1 MGLKGTAL
9 ALSRCELFK
18 EFSET
23 GLAILGGIAAERF
36 VPDGTPLFVE
46 GMASDAFFVISSG
59 SMRVTVKR
67 NDTQQV
73 IGILGV
79 GEALGQVS
87 LLRSTGVRMVS
98 AVAEGD
104 AQVVEVRSRDFGR
117 LQAQKPQACLKLM
130 MAVASQFGR
139 LMEENQ
145 ETFKKAFVSPRKG

>member
-1 MGLKGTAL
+1 MGLKGSAL
-9 ALSRCELFK
+9 SLSRCELFR

-23 GLAILGGIAAERF
+23 GLAILSGIAAERF

-46 GMASDAFFVISSG
+46 GMASDAFFVLSSG
-59 SMRVTVKR
+59 AMRVTVKR
-67 NDTQQV
+67 DGGQQ
-73 IGILGV
+73 ILGLLGV
-79 GEALGQVS
+79 GDALGQVS

-104 AQVVEVRSRDFGR
+104 SEVVEIRSRDFGR

-139 LMEENQ
+139 LLEDNQ
-145 ETFKKAFVSPRKG
+145 EVFKKAFISPVKG